1 MARSVA
7 GRWTRLVLAVAG
19 AALATVGV
27 ALAAPAGARA
37 DAYVLMQYGLDG
49 KFRVT
54 YSGEGPS
61 QDVTV
66 NMIGQGVPALTGDS
80 PGAQEIDI
88 TDTADTFKG
97 YQATPPVPD
106 AGCVIVSAHEARCY
120 ASRSEQLGWRASHCN
135 FPPGCTG
142 PGPSGLLDMFVA
154 SLSGQRTNYQDTPG
168 STPIQQSVST
178 FGSGQVSLW
187 NGGQNTLYLG
197 GPYQSG
203 VLRPG
208 SGPTSASTG
217 SG

>member
-1 MARSVA
+1 
-7 GRWTRLVLAVAG
+7 
-19 AALATVGV
+19 
-27 ALAAPAGARA
+27 
-37 DAYVLMQYGLDG
+37 
-49 KFRVT
+49 
-54 YSGEGPS
+54 
-61 QDVTV
+61 
-66 NMIGQGVPALTGDS
+66 MIGQGVPALTGDS

-217 SG
+217 SGNVYLDARNGQADRISCGSGQSLILADQQSYVDPSCTNVFRF